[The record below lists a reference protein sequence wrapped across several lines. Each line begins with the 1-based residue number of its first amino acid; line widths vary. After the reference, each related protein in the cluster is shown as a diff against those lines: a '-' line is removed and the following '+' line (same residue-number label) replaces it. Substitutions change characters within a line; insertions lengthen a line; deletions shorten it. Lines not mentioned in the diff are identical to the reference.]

1 MRRSIIRRSRSIS
14 SSSQSRSRILDVIL
28 ALGRALPGQL
38 GVFAVEGRQA
48 ELLEMVLEQHL
59 RGLAH
64 ARAPDIR
71 LM

>member
-1 MRRSIIRRSRSIS
+1 LAARAAG
-14 SSSQSRSRILDVIL
+14 QFELAEPEQILRVIL
-28 ALGRALPGQL
+28 ALGRTLPGEL

-48 ELLEMVLEQHL
+48 ELLEVVLKQHL

-64 ARAPDIR
+64 LAPPDIR